1 MEKSNQE
8 KETTDKDIKEEIL
21 KKRLVNHKLLSTKNY
36 SQDIKIISETLP
48 NAPHEITY
56 GWFKSPYGSMLLSS
70 TKNGICGLAFAGNSN
85 KEAIKSNIFKYWPH
99 ANFHRDESFVS
110 DYAASILENKY
121 PLDIHM
127 IGSPFQTTIW
137 KALLKIP
144 IGKVTT
150 YSDIA
155 YQIGN
160 PSAVRAVAT
169 AIGKNPICL
178 LIPCHR
184 VIRKSGGMGGYRWG
198 LNIKNNLLISEL

>member
-1 MEKSNQE
+1 
-8 KETTDKDIKEEIL
+8 
-21 KKRLVNHKLLSTKNY
+21 
-36 SQDIKIISETLP
+36 
-48 NAPHEITY
+48 
-56 GWFKSPYGSMLLSS
+56 
-70 TKNGICGLAFAGNSN
+70 
-85 KEAIKSNIFKYWPH
+85 
-99 ANFHRDESFVS
+99 
-110 DYAASILENKY
+110 
-121 PLDIHM
+121 M

>member
-1 MEKSNQE
+1 
-8 KETTDKDIKEEIL
+8 
-21 KKRLVNHKLLSTKNY
+21 
-36 SQDIKIISETLP
+36 
-48 NAPHEITY
+48 
-56 GWFKSPYGSMLLSS
+56 
-70 TKNGICGLAFAGNSN
+70 
-85 KEAIKSNIFKYWPH
+85 
-99 ANFHRDESFVS
+99 
-110 DYAASILENKY
+110 
-121 PLDIHM
+121 M
-127 IGSPFQTTIW
+127 IGSPFQTSIW

-144 IGKVTT
+144 VGKVTT

-160 PSAVRAVAT
+160 LSAVRAVAT

>member
-1 MEKSNQE
+1 
-8 KETTDKDIKEEIL
+8 
-21 KKRLVNHKLLSTKNY
+21 
-36 SQDIKIISETLP
+36 
-48 NAPHEITY
+48 
-56 GWFKSPYGSMLLSS
+56 
-70 TKNGICGLAFAGNSN
+70 
-85 KEAIKSNIFKYWPH
+85 AIKSNIFKYWPH
-99 ANFHRDESFVS
+99 ANFHHDESFVS
-110 DYAASILENKY
+110 DHAASILENKY

-127 IGSPFQTTIW
+127 IGSPFQTSIW

-144 IGKVTT
+144 VGKVTT

-184 VIRKSGGMGGYRWG
+184 VISKSGGMGGYRWG
-198 LNIKNNLLISEL
+198 LNIKNNLLVSEL